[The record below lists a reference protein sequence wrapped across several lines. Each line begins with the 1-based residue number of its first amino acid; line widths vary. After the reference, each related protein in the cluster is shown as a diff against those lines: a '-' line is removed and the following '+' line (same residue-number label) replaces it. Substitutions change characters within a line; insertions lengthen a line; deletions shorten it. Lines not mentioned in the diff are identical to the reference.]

1 MSRKHASQAPVLIV
15 YVVTML
21 ICFVIFGSA
30 AVALLDKF
38 VTQPKQDKLNQ
49 QENSQQTVVDNE
61 NDYAS
66 ARRTALFVCAEGETI
81 NSMAL
86 LRILPDTLTVKVV
99 PISPQTLATVGD
111 TGGTLAQLFE
121 AGGFT
126 YLYKGIEDAFG
137 ITPEKYIKI
146 NNEGWTRLVEY
157 LGGTSTYVFPHDLYY
172 KDEITGSLTSFSHG
186 PATRTLWGDD
196 INKIINYPL
205 YENGAKDQN
214 SVTGEIAVCLINSAC
229 YTNSSALVSNI
240 QNVFNT
246 IYNNSDT
253 DITSK
258 DFKNSREAYEYL
270 IDKADQ
276 PAVYRLP
283 SGEWDDKERFTV
295 SEEFRAELVTYFELG
310 ESK

>member
-21 ICFVIFGSA
+21 ICFVIFGST
-30 AVALLDKF
+30 AVVLLDKF
-38 VTQPKQDKLNQ
+38 VTQPKEELQNEK
-49 QENSQQTVVDNE
+49 ENSQQTVVDNE
-61 NDYAS
+61 YDYSS
-66 ARRTALFVCAEGETI
+66 ARRTILFVGAEGETI
-81 NSMAL
+81 NGIAL

-121 AGGFT
+121 VGGMT
-126 YLYKGIEDAFG
+126 YLYKGVENAFG

-146 NNEGWTRLVEY
+146 SNDGWSRLVEY
-157 LGGTSTYVFPHDLYY
+157 LGGTSTYVFPHDMYY
-172 KDEITGSLTSFSHG
+172 KDEETGSLTSFSHG

-196 INKIINYPL
+196 IRKIINYPL
-205 YENGAKDQN
+205 YDNGAKDQL
-214 SVTGEIAVCLINSAC
+214 SVTGELAVCLINSAC
-229 YTNSSALVSNI
+229 YTNSSALISNI

-270 IDKADQ
+270 IDKSQQ

-283 SGEWDDKERFTV
+283 SGSWNDDFSRFTV
-295 SEEFRAELVTYFELG
+295 DESFKEELKTYFEIG
-310 ESK
+310 E